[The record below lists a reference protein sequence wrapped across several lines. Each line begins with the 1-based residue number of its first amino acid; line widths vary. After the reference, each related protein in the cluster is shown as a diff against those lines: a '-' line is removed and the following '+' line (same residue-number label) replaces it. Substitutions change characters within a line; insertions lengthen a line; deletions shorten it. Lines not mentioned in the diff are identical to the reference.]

1 MGRKTSTAVA
11 RDRGER
17 GDTLI
22 EVLLSVIVLGL
33 TGVALL
39 IAFSTSIS
47 GSAEHRRLTTANLV
61 LSSASQQAIAQIQS
75 NSNLFTCNYSSPVT
89 ATTFVAAGVS
99 FSQQTTGST
108 YLAGSNYGSFTPTIS
123 NVEYWNG
130 TSFQTTCVPGDAPEE
145 VTVEVQG
152 IGMSPIF
159 NTFVVNL
166 PSGNLGTAANTSTS
180 VASQLVFAT
189 NQTESATGS
198 PGVAFSPQPVVSVLD
213 ANNQLDA
220 TDLSPMVLS
229 IESGPSGGSISG
241 CSADD
246 PGGQATFSG
255 CIISGSGGTYVVE
268 ASVLGQSLISDPSG
282 SALNENSVNG
292 FGTSFWTSSPNWYT
306 TTFQVTISG
315 SPDKVVFASAPV
327 AGTSGSSL
335 ATQPVIDID
344 HSNGTID
351 TSATGPVT
359 LTLSGGM
366 MTGCT
371 NSYGAVVTSS
381 NSEVIK
387 TNATAGVVSLANC
400 KFSGAIFYNATASPA
415 GPDPTTYTIAAS
427 YSGAV
432 TATSS
437 IAVSGPG
444 AATGLEFVTEPG
456 GIANSSPSAA
466 FSPQPAVEIVDA
478 FGNPEYNL
486 SSATVNLS
494 FASGGTVAETISSYG
509 QSLGNKTG
517 IVTFTNVAGN
527 SYGGNLSLTATYSGL
542 SVTSSP
548 FSISP
553 LGGETMAFTTQP
565 VAGLSGASLT
575 TQPVITIY
583 DKNGNVDTGL
593 TATVSL
599 TPSGGILSDCTGLT
613 SNSGIV
619 TVSTCLF
626 AGTVGSPYTLSSSFT
641 DSLSQV
647 ISVTSSS
654 MTPTGAGTPTG
665 IVFLQQPVG
674 GAVAGTS
681 LATQP
686 SLQIVDSWGNVVTT
700 SSATIA
706 LAASG
711 NGTLSGC
718 SNLTAVT
725 GVVNVTGCTFGG
737 TVSPVTYTI
746 TASSAGLA
754 PVTSGPLWVTQ
765 AGTPAGV
772 IITAAPPSVIASNV
786 TNSQLGI
793 QLQDA
798 WQNPTTGTTATSLI
812 LSSSSTRGFFT
823 STNGLSSTLGAT
835 ATVTIPPGGT
845 GNISEYYGDE
855 NAGTP
860 TISAVNASTTSTWG
874 TGTIN
879 VTAAPPSQILWT
891 SSPTTSTAGSAV
903 AGSPTVEVEDP
914 YGNPDSGATVTMSV
928 NSGPGPFTGTST
940 VSVTTNVNG
949 LATFTNLVLNTSGS
963 YTIAAKDGTIVG
975 PTSGAFTVNPA
986 AASKIVVT
994 AQPATTITAGGTE
1007 SLSVSVEDTYGNLVS
1022 STDPIAVTLSSG
1034 GFNAGTTTVS
1044 AVGGVANFTGLQI
1057 NTAGTYTIS
1066 AKDNNHTTW
1075 TATTNSF
1082 TVNPAAASKIV
1093 VTAQPATTITAGGTE
1108 SLSVSVEDTY
1118 GNLVSSTDPIAVT
1131 LSSGGFNAGTAT
1143 VSAVGGVAN
1152 FTGLQ
1157 INTAGTYTISAKD
1170 NNHTTWTATTNSFTV
1185 NSAAASKIVWN
1196 TQPATSIAGSPVVG
1210 APSVEVEDAYNN
1222 PVNGAMVT
1230 MAVTSGPGVFISST
1244 TSVTTGTNGIATFSN
1259 LVLDAAGSYTITA
1272 STGSIQSAASS
1283 SFNVNAAG
1291 ASLIMVWGGNQ
1302 QNTKISTS
1310 FLSPLSA
1317 LVTDAYGNPVSG
1329 ATVTFKAPT
1338 SGASG
1343 TFHATTAGGTC
1354 LASGTAQTSCTATTN
1369 AYGVATSLTF
1379 TANATAGVYAP
1390 TAGVNSVTTPFSE
1403 TNTKGTL
1410 AILTGAQNFG
1420 TTSTDAGTSA
1430 GSIIIQTQDGN
1441 GNPVVQTSTL
1451 TLTLTYPV
1459 ASGSLTLTTDPSTVT
1474 IPAGS
1479 SSAVVNVVSSTSSA
1493 GGTFTFTAVN
1503 ASYVTATQVE
1513 TVKANASSSGTA
1525 FTAITTQVVSPTTS
1539 TATYSVKMTNS
1550 TGATRYYEV
1559 ASVNGLLSG
1568 ETANPSSGCLSIA
1581 TGNSGTITETVG
1593 TSSNRPVG
1601 SDTLDFV
1608 VEVFTASGCSSGGVY
1623 LQVDGGLTV
1632 NVGSASSIAIAGGDG
1647 QFATSSTAFTNPLT
1661 AFVTDANGN
1670 PVAAVTVTF
1679 TAPTSGAGGTF
1690 HAASNGGTCLAS
1702 GGSVVTSCTAVTNS
1716 SGVASSL
1723 TFTANATPGTYHV
1736 AATAAATTPNPL
1748 YFAEDNM

>member
-1082 TVNPAAASKIV
+1082 TVN
-1093 VTAQPATTITAGGTE
+1093 
-1108 SLSVSVEDTY
+1108 
-1118 GNLVSSTDPIAVT
+1118 
-1131 LSSGGFNAGTAT
+1131 
-1143 VSAVGGVAN
+1143 
-1152 FTGLQ
+1152 
-1157 INTAGTYTISAKD
+1157 
-1170 NNHTTWTATTNSFTV
+1170 
-1185 NSAAASKIVWN
+1185 SAAASKIVWN